1 MIIKEEYND
10 TVTINDMVLADLE
23 KFIIKKL
30 DENSLWID
38 DIAVYE
44 EDDDVHIDI
53 TINWGDWKHEH
64 RRLDLIMYDIIYEY
78 NKDLAFKLYKVEEKI
93 TEEDGSDTYSSIHY
107 YEIELHEFDIEFE

>member
-1 MIIKEEYND
+1 MVIKEYNED
-10 TVTINDMVLADLE
+10 TITINDVDLADLE
-23 KFIIKKL
+23 KFIVKKL

-44 EDDDVHIDI
+44 EEDDIHIDI

-64 RRLDLIMYDIIYEY
+64 RRLDFIMYDIIYEY
-78 NKDLAFKLYKVEEKI
+78 NPKLTKDLYKVNEII

-107 YEIELHEFDIEFE
+107 YEIELHKFDIEFE